1 MTIQTIIPN
10 HGSPVQAVIQAGRGP
25 RILLVPS
32 MAAPQ
37 EKNEALI
44 EFMRAATEKTGQGFA
59 SFLPAT
65 PGRFDEVGH
74 SGATKALLNTSA
86 LDFGLTGAW
95 IVAGARSERV
105 VVERAF
111 HHAKNMQ
118 NVCVTPVYFEQSL
131 YDTLPD
137 RVKFVRTLAQTAA
150 AL

>member
-1 MTIQTIIPN
+1 MTMQTIIPQ
-10 HGSPVQAVIQAGRGP
+10 HGAPVQAVIQVGRGP

-32 MAAPQ
+32 METTR
-37 EKNEALI
+37 EKNESLI
-44 EFMRAATEKTGQGFA
+44 EFMRAASEKTGQGFA

-65 PGRFDEVGH
+65 AGRYDDVVH
-74 SGATKALLNTSA
+74 SMATKALLNTSA
-86 LDFGLTGAW
+86 VDFGLTGAW
-95 IVAGARSERV
+95 IVMGARRERV

-111 HHAKNMQ
+111 HHAKGMQ
-118 NVCVTPVYFEQSL
+118 NVCVTPVYFEQNL